1 MNKSYT
7 IKEIYSGMRIDRW
20 IRNNVASL
28 PQSLIEKSLRKGK
41 IKVNI
46 KKVNSSYK
54 LKTGDKMLG
63 FSLPKILLL
72 IFIIFIIWYGFKM
85 IERRA
90 SGKVESSK
98 NKKSTETDTSED
110 VKDSKKKY
118 TDAEY
123 TEIDEDNE
131 K

>member
-1 MNKSYT
+1 
-7 IKEIYSGMRIDRW
+7 
-20 IRNNVASL
+20 
-28 PQSLIEKSLRKGK
+28 
-41 IKVNI
+41 
-46 KKVNSSYK
+46 
-54 LKTGDKMLG
+54 
-63 FSLPKILLL
+63 
-72 IFIIFIIWYGFKM
+72 M

-98 NKKSTETDTSED
+98 NKKSSETDTSED

>member
-1 MNKSYT
+1 
-7 IKEIYSGMRIDRW
+7 
-20 IRNNVASL
+20 
-28 PQSLIEKSLRKGK
+28 
-41 IKVNI
+41 
-46 KKVNSSYK
+46 
-54 LKTGDKMLG
+54 MLG

-90 SGKVESSK
+90 SGKVESNK